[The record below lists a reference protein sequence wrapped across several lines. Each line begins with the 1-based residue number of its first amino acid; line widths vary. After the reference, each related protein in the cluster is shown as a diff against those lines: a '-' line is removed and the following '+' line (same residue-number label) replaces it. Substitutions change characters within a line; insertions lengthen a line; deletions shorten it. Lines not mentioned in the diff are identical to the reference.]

1 MKGCIYC
8 IKSLNDNNIYIGSTI
23 QPINVRYSKHK
34 YDSKHSHRI
43 KPVHK
48 MILDTGGF
56 DNYEI
61 KTLKE
66 LSCNTIIEL
75 REYEKKIINDYRDN
89 DIYKIMNS
97 K

>member
-1 MKGCIYC
+1 
-8 IKSLNDNNIYIGSTI
+8 
-23 QPINVRYSKHK
+23 
-34 YDSKHSHRI
+34 
-43 KPVHK
+43 

-89 DIYKIMNS
+89 DNYKIMNS